1 MFDNDFD
8 DDLDELLLNAK
19 PKLPDPYFDPKYPEI
34 KEGVKFTPIER
45 GIEYSVYTIKD
56 AHAVDNKVK
65 VSEVIYTWGTGYYS
79 RLNKTPFEC
88 ELDRDDLCSSHSPAC
103 QGKKKTFNWRQ
114 N

>member
-1 MFDNDFD
+1 MSKMKIRKG
-8 DDLDELLLNAK
+8 DEVKVIAG
-19 PKLPDPYFDPKYPEI
+19 KY
-34 KEGVKFTPIER
+34 KGTEGKVL
-45 GIEYSVYTIKD
+45 
-56 AHAVDNKVK
+56 AVDVDNNKVK
-65 VSEVIYTWGTGYYS
+65 VEEVIYTWCTGYYS